1 MRKVFFVLVTIW
13 LWAVFIVTSLICTL
27 IALVIKLFT
36 MGFDKRLAV
45 LQQFSCFWGSLYV
58 WLSPLWTVR
67 MEGLEKVDRRKAYVM
82 VSNHQSLLDIVVIDR
97 TFLHYKWVA
106 KAELFNVP
114 LIGWRMRMNRNVRI
128 DRANVASQRRMLRAC
143 IQHIQEGSSV
153 MIFPE
158 GTRSRT
164 GAMGPFR
171 EGAFYVA
178 KTAGADILPMVITG
192 TREALPRTG
201 LTFKSFQKITLRV
214 LDPVP
219 YSAFKD
225 LSEKETAQLVRA
237 RMEAALN
244 NG

>member
-1 MRKVFFVLVTIW
+1 MRKLFFGIVTVYLW
-13 LWAVFIVTSLICTL
+13 LVFIVTSLVCTP
-27 IALVIKLFT
+27 IAFVIMLCT
-36 MGFDKRLAV
+36 MAFDKRLAV

-58 WLSPLWTVR
+58 WLSPLWTLR
-67 MEGLEKVDRRKAYVM
+67 IEGLEKADRKKAYVM

-106 KAELFNVP
+106 KAELFKVP

-128 DRANVASQRRMLRAC
+128 DRANVASQRRMLREC
-143 IQHIQEGSSV
+143 IQHIKQGSSV

-164 GAMGPFR
+164 TQMGPFR
-171 EGAFYVA
+171 DGAFYVA
-178 KTAGADILPMVITG
+178 KEAGADILPMVISG
-192 TREALPRTG
+192 TLEALPRTG

-219 YSAFKD
+219 YAEFCH
-225 LSEKETAQLVRA
+225 LSEKDTAQLVKS
-237 RMEAALN
+237 RMEAAHDHE
-244 NG
+244 